1 VIAMPFNID
10 PSHLFYAVV
19 ALAVIFTVEALY
31 MTFSHRHSYRRQTNA
46 RLTAM
51 EGKENREQV
60 LIELRRQRGLSTE
73 GKYRMPVVWL
83 NRLVLQSGAKLGL
96 MRLFVICLA
105 LGASAF
111 MVALYIM
118 QENGLVSALAAVAAG
133 LALPLLVLHVM
144 RLRRQKKFSAQLPE
158 ALDVVVRSLKAG
170 HPVPV
175 ALGMVGREMGD
186 PVGSEFGMVLDELTY
201 GLDLE
206 TVLRNLY
213 HRVGQEDLGL
223 MVTAVSLQSSTGG
236 NLSEVLG
243 NLSRIIRE
251 RFKLRRK
258 VRALSAEG
266 RVSAYGLA
274 SLPAVLFL
282 VLQVIAPKYYG
293 DVWADPLVQPALML
307 TVFWAV
313 VGMIIMFKMVNFKY

>member
-1 VIAMPFNID
+1 MPFDININTT
-10 PSHLFYAVV
+10 HLFYAVV
-19 ALAVIFTVEALY
+19 ALAVIFAVEAIY
-31 MTFSHRHSYRRQTNA
+31 MVVSHRLSYRRKTNA
-46 RLTAM
+46 RLGAM
-51 EGKENREQV
+51 EGSQTREQV
-60 LIELRRQRGLSTE
+60 LLEMRRRRGLSTE
-73 GKYRMPVVWL
+73 GKFLIPVLWL
-83 NRLVLQSGAKLGL
+83 NRLVLQSGTKLGL
-96 MRLFVICLA
+96 TRLFLVCLS
-105 LGASAF
+105 LGATVF
-111 MVALYIM
+111 MVGAYILRENALLS
-118 QENGLVSALAAVAAG
+118 GLVAAAVG
-133 LALPLLVLHVM
+133 VVLPLLILMVM
-144 RLRRQKKFSAQLPE
+144 RWRRQKKFSAQLPE
-158 ALDVVVRSLKAG
+158 SLDIVVRSLKAG

-175 ALGMVGREMGD
+175 ALGMVGRELGD
-186 PVGSEFGMVLDELTY
+186 PIGSEFGMVVDELTY

-236 NLSEVLG
+236 NLSEVLS

-282 VLQVIAPKYYG
+282 TLQVIAPGYYG
-293 DVWADPLVQPALML
+293 DIWEDPLVQPALML
-307 TVFWAV
+307 TVAWCM
-313 VGMIIMFKMVNFKY
+313 VGIFMMYKMVNFKF

>member
-1 VIAMPFNID
+1 MPFNINTTY
-10 PSHLFYAVV
+10 LFYAVL
-19 ALAVIFTVEALY
+19 ALAVIFAVEALY
-31 MTFSHRHSYRRQTNA
+31 LTLSHRFSYKRQTNA
-46 RLTAM
+46 RLAAM
-51 EGKENREQV
+51 EGKPNREQV
-60 LIELRRQRGLSTE
+60 LIELRRQRGLNTE
-73 GKYRMPVVWL
+73 GKFLIPVLWL
-83 NRLVLQSGAKLGL
+83 NRLVLQSGSKMGLG
-96 MRLFVICLA
+96 RLFLVGVSLT
-105 LGASAF
+105 ASAF
-111 MVALYIM
+111 MAAAYFF
-118 QENGLVSALAAVAAG
+118 QESILLSILAAVAVG
-133 LALPLLVLHVM
+133 VGLPLLVLSVM
-144 RLRRQKKFSAQLPE
+144 RRRRQKAFSAQLPE
-158 ALDVVVRSLKAG
+158 ALDIVVRSLKAG

-175 ALGMVGREMGD
+175 ALGMVGREMAD

-236 NLSEVLG
+236 NLSEVLS

-274 SLPAVLFL
+274 GLPLALFL
-282 VLQVIAPKYYG
+282 LLQVIAPTYYG
-293 DVWADPLVQPALML
+293 DIWEDPLVQPALMA
-307 TVFWAV
+307 TVAWAM
-313 VGMIIMFKMVNFKY
+313 VGMFVMYKMVNFKY

>member
-1 VIAMPFNID
+1 MPFNID

-19 ALAVIFTVEALY
+19 ALAVIFAVEALY

-96 MRLFVICLA
+96 MRLFVICVA
-105 LGASAF
+105 LSASAF
-111 MVALYIM
+111 MVAVYIM
-118 QENGLVSALAAVAAG
+118 QEDVLVSALAAVAAG

-144 RLRRQKKFSAQLPE
+144 RLRRQKKFAAQLPE

-274 SLPAVLFL
+274 ALPGLLFL
-282 VLQVIAPKYYG
+282 ILQVIAPKYYG
-293 DVWADPLVQPALML
+293 EIWADPLVQPALMA
-307 TVFWAV
+307 TVFWAA
-313 VGMIIMFKMVNFKY
+313 VGMIIMFRMVNFKY